1 MMRNDRTRAV
11 AAWRESRDWY
21 RKAMEVEPANHWVLT
36 QYLSLCAILDEP
48 ADHVWWIVAR
58 QLAKSQLQRDSAA
71 DRAWAFG
78 TLAELDL
85 LGTVYSKDED
95 ADSVSIQERVVEAC
109 SQIRNLTGSDSFH
122 VSSTRRQFQRYLEWW
137 DRNEWREVARAAIDA
152 LRS

>member
-1 MMRNDRTRAV
+1 MFPLPELDELYV
-11 AAWRESRDWY
+11 
-21 RKAMEVEPANHWVLT
+21 NHWVLT

-48 ADHVWWIVAR
+48 ADHARWIVAR

-85 LGTVYSKDED
+85 LGTVYGKDED
-95 ADSVSIQERVVEAC
+95 AESLSIEERVIEAC
-109 SQIRNLTGSDSFH
+109 CQIRNLTGSDSFH

-152 LRS
+152 LRA